1 MVKLNCINQKAC
13 FINWV
18 LQFYLYQNYVFH
30 YFLDS
35 ILMVLLKF
43 NQNHLQ
49 FIFIFI
55 PQNIIS
61 SEMDLIDESFIT
73 RKQMYLH

>member
-1 MVKLNCINQKAC
+1 
-13 FINWV
+13 
-18 LQFYLYQNYVFH
+18 
-30 YFLDS
+30 
-35 ILMVLLKF
+35 MVLLKF

-49 FIFIFI
+49 LIFIFI

-73 RKQMYLH
+73 RKQMHLH